1 MRIPPPPPDYAA
13 PLPAEEHPD
22 RFRGDPDF
30 MLTLSRG
37 LRVIRAF
44 GERRYPQTAADLA
57 RRAGL
62 PRAVTQ
68 RCLHTLIRLGFA
80 ERHGRHYVLTPL
92 ILSLGHAYFS
102 STPFVSLAQPVLDEL
117 SATVGE
123 TCALAIME
131 GNEVLYLA
139 RSEVHRIL
147 ATSLGLGSRLPAY
160 CTTIGRVMLAQ
171 LPAQALERYFETVEL
186 AHYTE
191 FTETSPARLRE
202 IIAGVRDQ
210 GYAVVDQE
218 LGLNVRAIG
227 VPVRAASGRTCAGLN
242 VSVKSPRIP
251 LARFSSE
258 FLAPMQAAAEK
269 LGQFLVL

>member
-1 MRIPPPPPDYAA
+1 
-13 PLPAEEHPD
+13 
-22 RFRGDPDF
+22 
-30 MLTLSRG
+30 
-37 LRVIRAF
+37 
-44 GERRYPQTAADLA
+44 
-57 RRAGL
+57 
-62 PRAVTQ
+62 
-68 RCLHTLIRLGFA
+68 
-80 ERHGRHYVLTPL
+80 
-92 ILSLGHAYFS
+92 
-102 STPFVSLAQPVLDEL
+102 
-117 SATVGE
+117 
-123 TCALAIME
+123 
-131 GNEVLYLA
+131 LYLA

-202 IIAGVRDQ
+202 IMAGVRDQ

-269 LGQFLVL
+269 LGQFLVLSKTRRGACRRVLRWPAGR